1 MWSMD
6 VKMANA
12 GFTAVLIG
20 QAVNGVGLMVDAPV
34 MTIVNA
40 PLLNVMGSVLYNK
53 YANSRCK
60 YLKIE
65 EINLLL
71 SKLGFFCYIAKLN

>member
-1 MWSMD
+1 
-6 VKMANA
+6 MANA

-53 YANSRCK
+53 CANSRCK

-65 EINLLL
+65 EINLL
-71 SKLGFFCYIAKLN
+71 

>member
-1 MWSMD
+1 MGTWSVVIREEMWSMD

-20 QAVNGVGLMVDAPV
+20 QAVNGVGLMVVAPV

-40 PLLNVMGSVLYNK
+40 PSKSVMGSVLYNK
-53 YANSRCK
+53 CANNRCK
-60 YLKIE
+60 YLK
-65 EINLLL
+65 
-71 SKLGFFCYIAKLN
+71 F